1 MKTETT
7 STLSPLIGLFRQDRA
22 DKSDDGVSVGKC
34 FNTVGASVDFSV
46 KPLLGPSDQICCL
59 PSSRESGDSENV
71 FPGVIKV
78 VSNVGEF
85 LAHVIQELILLGVN
99 TRGVWQVSTSAAS
112 LSLPAT

>member
-1 MKTETT
+1 
-7 STLSPLIGLFRQDRA
+7 
-22 DKSDDGVSVGKC
+22 
-34 FNTVGASVDFSV
+34 
-46 KPLLGPSDQICCL
+46 
-59 PSSRESGDSENV
+59 
-71 FPGVIKV
+71 V